1 MYIYLAE
8 RWRGRV
14 KGLCGN
20 FDGSNENEYET
31 SGGGVSLVGEFVNSW
46 RKESNCP
53 VVDLD
58 AVSLEPCTVSYK
70 YKIIQTGKQSKNKK
84 KHFIQSECFVL
95 FSACFVLF

>member
-1 MYIYLAE
+1 MSLGTRVYIYLAE

-70 YKIIQTGKQSKNKK
+70 YK
-84 KHFIQSECFVL
+84 V
-95 FSACFVLF
+95 